1 MFRLQNNISLISHA
15 SKIILRIL
23 TERLENKAKSYLGE
37 DQYGFRK
44 GLGTRDAIGV
54 MRVLIDRSIEH
65 DQKVFTCFVD
75 YEKAFDRINWVK
87 MMQILK
93 NIGVDWKDR
102 RLIREL
108 YRNQTARVRIDNWL
122 SEECIIGRGVRQ
134 GCSLSPIL
142 YILYDEAMMKEAAE
156 DLKQGIQV
164 GGEYISS
171 VRFADDKA
179 IVADSAKGLQLLM
192 TRLNEVTEEYGM
204 KINIKKTK
212 VMVVTKKGHRKAK
225 IEIAGQELEQVSH
238 YKYLGSI
245 LTEDGRC
252 EKDMKTRLAMAKG
265 TFNDKIAILSSKLDQ
280 DLKKRM
286 IKTLIWSIALY
297 SAETWILKRVD
308 RDRLEAFEMWCWRKM
323 LGIKWMDKT
332 SNRDVLDQAEEERS
346 ILSCIWTR
354 KKKWIGHVIRG
365 DNLLRRVIEGRM
377 LGKPPRGRKRFGM
390 LSDLKGKESYVQLKR
405 RADNRDQWRTWGPG
419 EDEGDDEEDDES

>member
-1 MFRLQNNISLISHA
+1 MFIFYYPIEKKAGAQECSDYRTISLISHA

-171 VRFADDKA
+171 VRFAD
-179 IVADSAKGLQLLM
+179 
-192 TRLNEVTEEYGM
+192 NN
-204 KINIKKTK
+204 NI
-212 VMVVTKKGHRKAK
+212 
-225 IEIAGQELEQVSH
+225 
-238 YKYLGSI
+238 
-245 LTEDGRC
+245 
-252 EKDMKTRLAMAKG
+252 
-265 TFNDKIAILSSKLDQ
+265 
-280 DLKKRM
+280 
-286 IKTLIWSIALY
+286 
-297 SAETWILKRVD
+297 
-308 RDRLEAFEMWCWRKM
+308 
-323 LGIKWMDKT
+323 
-332 SNRDVLDQAEEERS
+332 
-346 ILSCIWTR
+346 
-354 KKKWIGHVIRG
+354 
-365 DNLLRRVIEGRM
+365 
-377 LGKPPRGRKRFGM
+377 
-390 LSDLKGKESYVQLKR
+390 
-405 RADNRDQWRTWGPG
+405 
-419 EDEGDDEEDDES
+419 

>member
-1 MFRLQNNISLISHA
+1 
-15 SKIILRIL
+15 
-23 TERLENKAKSYLGE
+23 
-37 DQYGFRK
+37 
-44 GLGTRDAIGV
+44 
-54 MRVLIDRSIEH
+54 
-65 DQKVFTCFVD
+65 
-75 YEKAFDRINWVK
+75 
-87 MMQILK
+87 
-93 NIGVDWKDR
+93 
-102 RLIREL
+102 
-108 YRNQTARVRIDNWL
+108 
-122 SEECIIGRGVRQ
+122 
-134 GCSLSPIL
+134 
-142 YILYDEAMMKEAAE
+142 MKEAAE

-332 SNRDVLDQAEEERS
+332 SNRDVLDRAEEERS